1 MFRDDKNMDDYQLI
15 ISIIL
20 LLLTQMFYINRKIG
34 RLETKINFMSKR
46 INKLQKLVEDYIS
59 RYKKIVVGDPNG

>member
-1 MFRDDKNMDDYQLI
+1 MIKNMDDYQLI
-15 ISIIL
+15 ISIIT